1 MNVEFLAPTYFSP
14 VINTIIEKIKDKKD
28 ESFNYHILL
37 IISDGNIYDIVETID
52 SIIESSK
59 LPLSFIIIGVGDDIP
74 SDMRELNG
82 EYGKLISSNGEI
94 LDRDIVQ
101 YIHYN
106 DYIEYINKLSE
117 DALKYIPEQITNY
130 YKDKLIE

>member
-1 MNVEFLAPTYFSP
+1 
-14 VINTIIEKIKDKKD
+14 
-28 ESFNYHILL
+28 
-37 IISDGNIYDIVETID
+37 
-52 SIIESSK
+52 
-59 LPLSFIIIGVGDDIP
+59 
-74 SDMRELNG
+74 MRELNG